1 MLPTGIASSDVLKCG
16 DPKPYSFAFLFKG
29 LKHQEKKDIILR
41 RMNEQAIT
49 GGGRKGQWPFL
60 ALILILAIVPRTIH
74 LSADPPARISPN
86 SCGDYGDPAS
96 YAANARNKV
105 LFGHTKVDDFN
116 GMYASPVG
124 HLATYLVFLVFGP
137 GMWQMNL
144 QPVLFSALLFGLF
157 FFFAR
162 THFPDAR
169 WLFFLLL
176 TLNYPFII
184 YGRISDQIMPM
195 TLFAVLGLF
204 FFLKA
209 WEKPLYFFPSA
220 LSLGFSFMA
229 KGKIIYFLLLVVP
242 LTGLIVLILRREAAS
257 LSLNV
262 KRLGYF
268 CAGALTVF
276 LPWLFLVYLPGRDL
290 LQDFAGLNAIA
301 MFPRS
306 SANLIQSWLL
316 KPSFTFYGTNRLFS
330 LLLFLYFFSL
340 LLLVFNKKGRRP
352 ILPLEIACSLW
363 FIIGVAVNSVIGY
376 RPTRHYIEMTI
387 PMVVLASLLLKRTLP
402 GVRAE
407 FEPKLRPLFY
417 SVLFILLWVAV
428 TSFSSDLFTGLEIID
443 HPYRCI
449 LILTG
454 LTGVV
459 FAAAVVLIERLLIKK
474 GISIPRRLAVPV
486 IAVALSVYAFQNILE
501 YSGWINNATYNLK
514 LISRDLGKAFP
525 DSVFC
530 GLEAPA
536 ISMENRNRAHV
547 WYPNFANSRI
557 PDFLNAMKVKYL
569 FLADFNKEAYPY
581 WLTFPDVMKRARF
594 RVRYRLWRSWFDLF
608 EIEDAPV
615 PEEVDTGLY
624 EAEKLERD
632 VGLPLFNPSAS
643 NQFAVWVDSAKEG
656 VVLQRKLAIKPEQ
669 IVEGRLFV
677 RPEKAIREGPLL
689 LIQLNIG
696 KGIHYRRFVN
706 IYDPEAEVGLGFLAV
721 PFKIALPN
729 TRELVYNLKV
739 LALGNYSFALDRIE
753 IRIRGIK
760 KLTKPL
766 P

>member
-1 MLPTGIASSDVLKCG
+1 
-16 DPKPYSFAFLFKG
+16 
-29 LKHQEKKDIILR
+29 
-41 RMNEQAIT
+41 MNEQTIV
-49 GGGRKGQWPFL
+49 GGGQKNQWPFL
-60 ALILILAIVPRTIH
+60 ALILILVIVPRTIL
-74 LSADPPARISPN
+74 LSADPPVRISPN

-105 LFGHTKVDDFN
+105 LFGQAKVDDFN

-124 HLATYLVFLVFGP
+124 HVATYLIFLLFGP

-144 QPVLFSALLFGLF
+144 QPVLFSALLCGLL

-162 THFPDAR
+162 THFPEAR
-169 WLFFLLL
+169 WLFFFLLF
-176 TLNYPFII
+176 LNYPFII
-184 YGRISDQIMPM
+184 YGRIADQVMPM

-209 WEKPLYFFPSA
+209 WERPLYFFPSA

-229 KGKIIYFLLLVVP
+229 KGKIVYFLLLVVP
-242 LTGLIVLILRREAAS
+242 LTGLIVLILRREATS
-257 LSLNV
+257 LSLNL
-262 KRLGYF
+262 KRFAYF

-276 LPWLFLVYLPGRDL
+276 LPWLFFVYLPGREL
-290 LQDFAGLNAIA
+290 LRDFSGLNALA
-301 MFPRS
+301 MIPRTS
-306 SANLIQSWLL
+306 TNLIQNWLL
-316 KPSFTFYGTNRLFS
+316 RPSFSFYTTNRLFS
-330 LLLFLYFFSL
+330 LLLFLYFSSL
-340 LLLVFNKKGRRP
+340 LLRIFNKKGRRP
-352 ILPLEIACSLW
+352 ILPFEIAFSLW

-387 PMVVLASLLLKRTLP
+387 PMVLLASVFLKRTLS
-402 GVRAE
+402 GGHVE
-407 FEPKLRPLFY
+407 FEPKRRPLFY
-417 SVLFILLWVAV
+417 SALFILLWVAV
-428 TSFSSDLFTGLEIID
+428 TSFSSDLFTGPEIIE

-459 FAAAVVLIERLLIKK
+459 FAAAVVLIDRILVKK

-486 IAVALSVYAFQNILE
+486 VVVALSVYAFQNIFE
-501 YSGWINNATYNLK
+501 YSGWIKNATHNLK

-525 DSVFC
+525 NSVFC

-547 WYPNFANSRI
+547 WYPDFANSRI

-569 FLADFNKEAYPY
+569 FLADFNNEAYPY
-581 WLTFPDVMKRARF
+581 WLAFPDVMKRARF

-656 VVLQRKLAIKPEQ
+656 VVLQKKLAIKPGQ
-669 IVEGRLFV
+669 IVEGQLFV
-677 RPEKAIREGPLL
+677 RPETAVREGPLL

-696 KGIHYRRFVN
+696 KGIHYRRFVS
-706 IYDPEAEVGLGFLAV
+706 IYDPEAEVGRGFLAV

-739 LALGNYSFALDRIE
+739 LALGNYSFALDRME
-753 IRIRGIK
+753 IRVRGTE
-760 KLTKPL
+760 KLTRP
-766 P
+766 